1 MRECVCLCVS
11 DARISS
17 LFKNA
22 IDELESNN
30 YSSMLGGKF
39 SNHNKPLH
47 QVPPTEEELKR
58 ELKLM
63 EKQPGTILPRAL
75 AQEKRRML
83 FMSVPEQGE
92 LDLNL
97 VKDSVYFFS

>member
-1 MRECVCLCVS
+1 
-11 DARISS
+11 
-17 LFKNA
+17 
-22 IDELESNN
+22 
-30 YSSMLGGKF
+30 
-39 SNHNKPLH
+39 
-47 QVPPTEEELKR
+47 
-58 ELKLM
+58 M